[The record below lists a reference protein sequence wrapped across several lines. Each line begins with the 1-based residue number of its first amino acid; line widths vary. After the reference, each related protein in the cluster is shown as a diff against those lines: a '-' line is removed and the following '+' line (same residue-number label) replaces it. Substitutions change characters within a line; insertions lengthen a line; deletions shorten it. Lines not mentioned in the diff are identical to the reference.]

1 MTVHVRKAYGMAVN
15 ATADPAAYRREI
27 EERLLG
33 TADPWK
39 TVEAFGIEDMIDPRK
54 TRAVLAAFVNAS
66 LPGLR
71 SRLEPP
77 SRGAILP

>member
-39 TVEAFGIEDMIDPRK
+39 TVEAFGIEDMIDPRE

-77 SRGAILP
+77 SRGAIRP